1 MSCENEA
8 RLRRLFRAAH
18 GEAAAPPDF
27 DRLVSVSSAPGRRS
41 RRVRRWIPL
50 ATAAALLVAIAVPVL
65 KAHRERQV
73 FEFARELAAW
83 QAPTD
88 ALLAERY
95 RSAGLFRGLGG
106 PSVLSATNDMVRW
119 RK

>member
-1 MSCENEA
+1 MSSENEA
-8 RLRRLFRAAH
+8 GLRRLFRAAH
-18 GEAAAPPDF
+18 GEAETAPDF
-27 DRLVSVSSAPGRRS
+27 DRLLSSAVRRPRS
-41 RRVRRWIPL
+41 VQRWIPI
-50 ATAAALLVAIAVPVL
+50 ATAAALIVAIAVPVF

-88 ALLAERY
+88 ALLAERN
-95 RSAGLFRGLGG
+95 RSAGVFSGLGG
-106 PSVLSATNDMVRW
+106 PSMLSAANDMVRW

>member
-1 MSCENEA
+1 MSSENEA

-18 GEAAAPPDF
+18 GEAEAAPEF
-27 DRLVSVSSAPGRRS
+27 DRLIGSAPGRRS

-50 ATAAALLVAIAVPVL
+50 ATAAALVVAIAVPVL

-88 ALLAERY
+88 ALLAERN
-95 RSAGLFRGLGG
+95 RSAGVFSGLGG
-106 PSVLSATNDMVRW
+106 PSVLSAANDMVRW